1 MRVEFGGRTVVCV
14 AAMQPM
20 TLDLAALEREVEL
33 GRPTTQIMNPQLAI
47 GEYDKLR
54 VIVGPDG
61 RVVAEM
67 APNIARDTCRR
78 AAAEVIRQAT
88 PSALRA
94 VGFNAIARIE
104 AEGDEQPLAGVFD
117 TAATATFLEEEPSRL
132 GAKFVY
138 PSDDAGRLTLE
149 IAPDDDSPRTWLV
162 NWNRHY
168 TVPDDAINERGLSWL
183 AAANEELP
191 SLLRRLPS
199 GVANVS

>member
-20 TLDLAALEREVEL
+20 SLDLAALEREVKL
-33 GRPTTQIMNPQLAI
+33 GRPTTQIMNPQLAL

-54 VIVGPDG
+54 VVVGPDG
-61 RVVAEM
+61 RVMAEM
-67 APNIARDTCRR
+67 APNLARDTCRR

-88 PSALRA
+88 PFALRA
-94 VGFNAIARIE
+94 VGFNAIANIE
-104 AEGDEQPLAGVFD
+104 TEGDEQPLGNIFD
-117 TAATATFLEEEPSRL
+117 TSATATFLGEEPSQL

-138 PSDDAGRLTLE
+138 PSDDAAQLTLE
-149 IAPDDDSPRTWLV
+149 IGPAVDAATTWLV

-168 TVPDDAINERGLSWL
+168 IAPDDAIVKRGISWL

-191 SLLRRLPS
+191 SLIRRLPS
-199 GVANVS
+199 GVTNVS